1 MKNSAY
7 KDTFYALRDAFG
19 RANEICVKFV
29 ISITPPP
36 PIYLLNFKNPYY
48 LILHFSIFYPQTS
61 ILKNSIKNAILGFS
75 HGHA

>member
-36 PIYLLNFKNPYY
+36 PR
-48 LILHFSIFYPQTS
+48 IF
-61 ILKNSIKNAILGFS
+61 IKF
-75 HGHA
+75 